1 MTNIVESV
9 VASQTTEMADT
20 TNETKIENDL
30 TETEQTSKE
39 QASEK

>member
-1 MTNIVESV
+1 
-9 VASQTTEMADT
+9 MADT